1 MKPVLFALLLFFAA
15 RPALA
20 QECPSPPDHSRA
32 QDALI
37 ARIQGAQD
45 EISARVLFNDLWQ
58 YWADA
63 PDERAQEIL
72 DSGMRKRASWDLLGA
87 LEDFDRLIAYCPQYA
102 EGYNQRAFVNFL
114 RRDYTV
120 ALPDLERAIA
130 LSPRHIAAHSGR
142 ALTLF
147 GLGRAEEAQ
156 AALAAALA
164 LNPWLPE
171 RTLASPAPE
180 AAPSGQE
187 L

>member
-1 MKPVLFALLLFFAA
+1 MKPVIFSLVLMVMA

-20 QECPSPPDHSRA
+20 LDCPPPPDHTA
-32 QDALI
+32 ALNALI
-37 ARIQGAQD
+37 EQIQVAPD
-45 EISARVLFNDLWQ
+45 ETSARLLFNDLWQ

-87 LEDFDRLIAYCPQYA
+87 LEDFDRLITYCPHYA

-114 RRDYTV
+114 RRDFV
-120 ALPDLERAIA
+120 AALPDLEQAIG
-130 LSPRHIAAHSGR
+130 LSPRHIAALSGR
-142 ALTLF
+142 AITLIK
-147 GLGRAEEAQ
+147 LGKDATAQ
-156 AALAAALA
+156 EALAAALA

-171 RTLASPAPE
+171 RRLLKPPNGAD
-180 AAPSGQE
+180 